1 MVVDPWPNNAIGG
14 YSRTGTLLVAQNS
27 RCPHLKYEHIHKK
40 LKSQNLRPSTV
51 SGTSDEYLDLLLP
64 CQNAA
69 WTIPRAAAKRAAIS
83 PSCKRLVPKEL
94 IGVRS
99 LVITAVNRAVKWS

>member
-1 MVVDPWPNNAIGG
+1 MVVDLWSNNAIGG
-14 YSRTGTLLVAQNS
+14 YSRTGTLLVAQDFHY
-27 RCPHLKYEHIHKK
+27 PHLKYEHIYKK
-40 LKSQNLRPSTV
+40 LKNQNLRPSTI
-51 SGTSDEYLDLLLP
+51 SGTGEEHFNLLP
-64 CQNAA
+64 CQNAV
-69 WTIPRAAAKRAAIS
+69 WTIRRAAAKLAVIS